1 MCEERVLLRSSRGG
15 VFGCGFTIRRK
26 QWAFQGIKNVRHGQ
40 LRGLSTQH
48 ISPLGSA
55 LARDDAGLLHR
66 VKYLLEEAGRNRLAF
81 RNRFC
86 ADGVLGV
93 MKRKVDRSNDPVSGS
108 QAHFHFRLFRWGFF
122 TVYTLRPPFMSR
134 RAVLP
139 PLHKH
144 SVTAPH
150 IKKVGAFRRRD
161 STSQG
166 TIARDGNRRTR
177 AAVTDHDKARADVF
191 VIDITWGLSNNPALL
206 LPRYLSM
213 TLRSSTCH
221 ILLLS
226 ADGEIQSHYKDLFGE
241 QSITVG
247 REGPSLQK
255 DLSKRNYD
263 AVIIESKLAAAADL
277 GKLLTGID
285 PSRTL
290 LLIGSRTVLKRTA
303 SVLQASKASRDVP
316 QPNGK
321 GQSLCLDSYLE
332 HKVGDFVKG
341 MRNGSGKNLHPM
353 LIAAVERPLILLTL
367 RETKGNQIQAAELL
381 GLNRNTLR
389 KKILDLDIPVKRARA
404 S

>member
-1 MCEERVLLRSSRGG
+1 M
-15 VFGCGFTIRRK
+15 
-26 QWAFQGIKNVRHGQ
+26 
-40 LRGLSTQH
+40 
-48 ISPLGSA
+48 
-55 LARDDAGLLHR
+55 
-66 VKYLLEEAGRNRLAF
+66 
-81 RNRFC
+81 
-86 ADGVLGV
+86 
-93 MKRKVDRSNDPVSGS
+93 
-108 QAHFHFRLFRWGFF
+108 
-122 TVYTLRPPFMSR
+122 
-134 RAVLP
+134 RA
-139 PLHKH
+139 
-144 SVTAPH
+144 
-150 IKKVGAFRRRD
+150 
-161 STSQG
+161 
-166 TIARDGNRRTR
+166 
-177 AAVTDHDKARADVF
+177 ADVF
-191 VIDITWGLSNNPALL
+191 VIDIIWGLSNNPALL

-226 ADGEIQSHYKDLFGE
+226 SDSEIQSHYKDLFGE

-290 LLIGSRTVLKRTA
+290 LLVGSRTVLKRTA
-303 SVLQASKASRDVP
+303 SVLQASKAPRDIP
-316 QPNGK
+316 ASNGR